1 MKRYIRLVLWGTA
14 IIFLVFRSYLQERF
28 DGDAKEVS
36 LTVETAERIIPNTL
50 NDYFGTKY
58 ESIYDITEIDDVEEF
73 RRKIKT
79 HPILKN
85 LDMSVEPRYTE
96 ILKWYRLFLKAL
108 NANSVPMPVYGELST
123 PQMDCSSQHQEA
135 YIIPLFPAYIR
146 ARNGLKKEFI
156 WFTEDVQHSRAPT
169 YHIHTFET
177 DGETADR
184 TTHKTD
190 GETTYASNIKDYSIN
205 KEISNHHTRMSIDDL
220 EKILVEDVEW
230 QKSIICQLNNHR
242 ISEPAHLIPYIHKFF
257 AYFRISKV
265 TEKQAYEGS
274 F

>member
-1 MKRYIRLVLWGTA
+1 M
-14 IIFLVFRSYLQERF
+14 FS
-28 DGDAKEVS
+28 
-36 LTVETAERIIPNTL
+36 
-50 NDYFGTKY
+50 
-58 ESIYDITEIDDVEEF
+58 
-73 RRKIKT
+73 
-79 HPILKN
+79 
-85 LDMSVEPRYTE
+85 
-96 ILKWYRLFLKAL
+96 
-108 NANSVPMPVYGELST
+108 
-123 PQMDCSSQHQEA
+123 
-135 YIIPLFPAYIR
+135 AYIR

-169 YHIHTFET
+169 YHIRTFET
-177 DGETADR
+177 DSETADR